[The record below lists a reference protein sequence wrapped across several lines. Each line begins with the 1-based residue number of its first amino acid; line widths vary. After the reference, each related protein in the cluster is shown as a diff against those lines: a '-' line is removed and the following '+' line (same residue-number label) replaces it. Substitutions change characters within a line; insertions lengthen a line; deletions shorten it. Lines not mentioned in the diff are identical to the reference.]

1 MRDEMSCVVPI
12 DRIPQICQRR
22 GRHDDAKLLSIRNEL
37 TLVHTLLAIFFA
49 WMCYRMASTGQT
61 NGKIRGK
68 MNSLKPP
75 TTKQESKRM
84 RLICYQASATDH
96 DARFVPQRRV

>member
-1 MRDEMSCVVPI
+1 MSCVVPI

-49 WMCYRMASTGQT
+49 WMCYRMASTGRT

-75 TTKQESKRM
+75 PTKQESKRM
-84 RLICYQASATDH
+84 LAPSGRYAGMQANPLPLGSDLWS
-96 DARFVPQRRV
+96 